1 MTACRGLGHRD
12 GKNETR
18 ELGLKPEIR
27 WLQKSVDEYRE
38 WLKNGVLILV
48 KSSSKKKKKKN
59 YCRNKSIDLM
69 WMQDDPTGSTYLLY
83 SENKNFTTQIR
94 YCVTE
99 RSFDAVYSSQML
111 KTLKS

>member
-48 KSSSKKKKKKN
+48 KSSSKKKKKKTIVGTN
-59 YCRNKSIDLM
+59 RLISCECKTIRPAAHIYCILRIK
-69 WMQDDPTGSTYLLY
+69 T
-83 SENKNFTTQIR
+83 
-94 YCVTE
+94 
-99 RSFDAVYSSQML
+99 SQ
-111 KTLKS
+111 LKSDIVLQREVLTQSIRHRC

>member
-1 MTACRGLGHRD
+1 MMTACRGLGHRD

-69 WMQDDPTGSTYLLY
+69 
-83 SENKNFTTQIR
+83 
-94 YCVTE
+94 
-99 RSFDAVYSSQML
+99 
-111 KTLKS
+111 